1 MKFLIPVTF
10 SVLVAAIIYLV
21 VDRGEEEASADLG
34 PERKEAA
41 APTVSRSRTP
51 YLVNTLIDPSL
62 HLSDQIAA
70 IRALP
75 TDLTD
80 GEFQALMDLLKDDV
94 PSAMSASVWS
104 TLQNE
109 IMEVLRH
116 RRYNLS
122 QYPQAIAGILSDR
135 EASPIMRD
143 YAAQHL
149 SLYLSDRASSLEET
163 VIHSSLNSLLAVLNG
178 SREAEQQVTGTTL
191 MALCDLNEK
200 QSQLLQ
206 SHRPAIDQ
214 AVLKLLDFNH
224 PVTFSNRISALQAAG
239 RLKVTEALPQVR
251 QMATSEEIKHSYR
264 LSAIAALGYYAEAE
278 DQSFLEEVAQGD
290 SKFRFA
296 AQTALKNF

>member
-10 SVLVAAIIYLV
+10 SALVAAIIYLV

-62 HLSDQIAA
+62 HLSDQIVA

-80 GEFQALMDLLKDDV
+80 GEFQALIALLKDDV
-94 PSAMSASVWS
+94 PSTMSASVWS

-116 RRYNLS
+116 RRFNLS

-191 MALCDLNEK
+191 MALCDLNQK
-200 QSQLLQ
+200 QSQLLE
-206 SHRPAIDQ
+206 SHRPAINQ
-214 AVLKLLDFNH
+214 AVLKLLDFDH

-251 QMATSEEIKHSYR
+251 QMATSEEIKPSYR
-264 LSAIAALGYYAEAE
+264 LSAIAALGYYAQAE
-278 DQSFLEEVAQGD
+278 DQSLLEEIAKGENRY
-290 SKFRFA
+290 RFA

>member
-21 VDRGEEEASADLG
+21 VDRGEEEASADLRS
-34 PERKEAA
+34 ERKEAA
-41 APTVSRSRTP
+41 APTMSRSRTP

-62 HLSDQIAA
+62 HLDEQIEA

-80 GEFQALMDLLKDDV
+80 GEFQALIALLKDDV
-94 PSAMSASVWS
+94 PSTMNESVWS

-116 RRYNLS
+116 RRFNLS

-163 VIHSSLNSLLAVLNG
+163 VIHSSLNSLLTVLNG

>member
-21 VDRGEEEASADLG
+21 VDRGTEEASADLG

-41 APTVSRSRTP
+41 APTTSRSRTP

-62 HLSDQIAA
+62 HLDEQIEA

-80 GEFQALMDLLKDDV
+80 GEFQALVALLKDEV
-94 PSAMSASVWS
+94 PSTMSASVWS

-116 RRYNLS
+116 RRFNLS

-163 VIHSSLNSLLAVLNG
+163 VIDSSLNSLLTVLNG

-206 SHRPAIDQ
+206 SHRPAINQ

-251 QMATSEEIKHSYR
+251 QMATSEEIKPSYR
-264 LSAIAALGYYAEAE
+264 LSAIAALGYYAQAE
-278 DQSFLEEVAQGD
+278 DQSLLEEVAQGD